1 MPPRTAHMDGDA
13 GKEGVAACVGL
24 NGAFLCEGALA
35 EPISVHAEGFVTADL
50 Y

>member
-1 MPPRTAHMDGDA
+1 MPPHATHIGA
-13 GKEGVAACVGL
+13 GKEGVAACAGV
-24 NGAFLCEGALA
+24 NGAFLCKGAPA